1 MLALFVV
8 LAVGY
13 SALVFF
19 ILRRDCSPPNSCET
33 WPPPLSAMKLTE
45 QQLEQRRV
53 YNQRLKRKRELA
65 HALIEDGFRQQ
76 ARRCHPDAA
85 NCNALPID
93 RVIWRPTKSQTKKP
107 K

>member
-1 MLALFVV
+1 
-8 LAVGY
+8 
-13 SALVFF
+13 
-19 ILRRDCSPPNSCET
+19 
-33 WPPPLSAMKLTE
+33 MKLTE
-45 QQLEQRRV
+45 QQLEQRRA

>member
-19 ILRRDCSPPNSCET
+19 IPGGLYHNSCET
-33 WPPPLSAMKLTE
+33 WPPLSAMKLTD
-45 QQLEQRRV
+45 QQLEQRRA

-93 RVIWRPTKSQTKKP
+93 RVIWRPTKSQATKP